1 VEYSYYP
8 GCSAHSTGLE
18 LGLSTE
24 ATFHHLGLKL
34 NELPDWNCCGATS
47 AHSLNHTLSLALPAR
62 NLALAQKADRDL
74 VIPCAACYNR
84 LRSADHAMRR
94 DPKTRA
100 EIEAAADMT
109 FTGAVAIRPL
119 LAVVAEDVGLAALRQ
134 HVVRP
139 LTGLKVV
146 SYYGCLLVRPPAVVQ
161 FDNPDDPQVMPAIV
175 RSLGVEVLPW
185 SHATD
190 CCGGGVSLT
199 RADIVAS
206 LVGKLADRAREAG
219 AQAFVSACPLCQM
232 NLEMRQRGNDKLPSF
247 YFTELMG
254 LAFGL
259 PEAERWWTKHLIDP
273 RPLLRSLGLVRS
285 PAPTVAVA

>member
-18 LGLSTE
+18 FSLSTE
-24 ATFHHLGLKL
+24 ATFRHLGLTLK
-34 NELPDWNCCGATS
+34 ELPDWNCCGATS
-47 AHSLNHTLSLALPAR
+47 AHSLSHTLSLALPAR
-62 NLALAQKADRDL
+62 NLGLAQEAKRDL

-84 LRSADHAMRR
+84 MRTADHAMRR
-94 DPKTRA
+94 DEKVRR

-109 FTGAVAIRPL
+109 YTGEVAIRPL
-119 LAVVAEDVGLAALRQ
+119 LAVVAEDVGLPAVQRN
-134 HVVRP
+134 VVRP
-139 LTGLKVV
+139 LSGLKLVA
-146 SYYGCLLVRPPAVVQ
+146 YYGCLLVRPPAVVQ

-175 RSLGVEVLPW
+175 RALGAEVLPW

-199 RADIVAS
+199 RADIVAT

-219 AQAFVSACPLCQM
+219 AHAFVAACTLCQM
-232 NLEMRQRGNDKLPSF
+232 NLEMRQQGKDKLPSF

-259 PEAERWWTKHLIDP
+259 PDAQKWWTKHLIDP
-273 RPLLRSLGLVRS
+273 RPLLRSLGLVGS
-285 PAPTVAVA
+285 PARTVAVA

>member
-18 LGLSTE
+18 LGLSTD
-24 ATFHHLGLKL
+24 AIFHHLGLKL
-34 NELPDWNCCGATS
+34 AELPDWNCCGATS
-47 AHSLNHTLSLALPAR
+47 AHSLNHTLALALPAR
-62 NLALAQKADRDL
+62 NLALAQEAGRDL

-84 LRSADHAMRR
+84 MRTADHVLRQ
-94 DPKTRA
+94 DEKVRA
-100 EIEAAADMT
+100 EIEAAADMKYSGT
-109 FTGAVAIRPL
+109 VAIRPL
-119 LAVVAEDVGLAALRQ
+119 LAVVAEDVGLAELRRR
-134 HVVRP
+134 VVRP
-139 LTGLKVV
+139 LSGLKVV

-161 FDNPDDPQVMPAIV
+161 FDNPDDPQVMPSIV
-175 RSLGVEVLPW
+175 RTLGAEVLPW

-199 RADIVAS
+199 RADIVAK
-206 LVGKLADRAREAG
+206 LVGKLAERASEAG

-232 NLEMRQRGNDKLPSF
+232 NLEMRQRGKDKLPSF

-259 PEAERWWTKHLIDP
+259 PDVEKWWTKHLIDP
-273 RPLLRSLGLVRS
+273 RPLLRSLGLVGI
-285 PAPTVAVA
+285 PASTVAVA

>member
-1 VEYSYYP
+1 MEYSYYP

-24 ATFHHLGLKL
+24 ATFHHLGLRL
-34 NELPDWNCCGATS
+34 AELPDWNCCGATS

-62 NLALAQKADRDL
+62 NLALAQEAGRDL

-84 LRSADHAMRR
+84 MRSADYAMRQ
-94 DPKTRA
+94 DEKVRA
-100 EIEAAADMT
+100 EIEAAANMKYSGT
-109 FTGAVAIRPL
+109 VAIRPL
-119 LAVVAEDVGLAALRQ
+119 LAVVVEDVGLTELRR
-134 HVVRP
+134 HTVRP

-161 FDNPDDPQVMPAIV
+161 FDNPDDPQVMPSIV
-175 RSLGVEVLPW
+175 RALGADVLPW

-199 RADIVAS
+199 RADIVAN

-232 NLEMRQRGNDKLPSF
+232 NLEMRQRGKDKLPSF

-254 LAFGL
+254 MAFGL
-259 PEAERWWTKHLIDP
+259 ADTNKWWGKHLIDP
-273 RPLLRSLGLVRS
+273 RPLLRSLGLIGT
-285 PAPTVAVA
+285 PAQPVAVA

>member
-1 VEYSYYP
+1 MEYSYYP

-18 LGLSTE
+18 LGLSTQ
-24 ATFHHLGLKL
+24 ATFQHLGLKL
-34 NELPDWNCCGATS
+34 DELPDWNCCGATS
-47 AHSLNHTLSLALPAR
+47 AHSLSHTLALALPAR
-62 NLALAQKADRDL
+62 NLALAQEAGRDL

-84 LRSADHAMRR
+84 MRSADHAMRT
-94 DPKTRA
+94 DEKMRA
-100 EIEAAADMT
+100 EIETAAAMKY
-109 FTGAVAIRPL
+109 TGAVAIRPL
-119 LAVVAEDVGLAALRQ
+119 LAVVAEDVGLAELSRR
-134 HVVRP
+134 VVRP

-161 FDNPDDPQVMPAIV
+161 FDNPDDPQVMPSIV
-175 RSLGVEVLPW
+175 RSLGADVLPW

-199 RADIVAS
+199 RADIVAN

-219 AQAFVSACPLCQM
+219 AQAFVSGCPLCQM
-232 NLEMRQRGNDKLPSF
+232 NLEMRQRGKDKLPSF

-259 PEAERWWTKHLIDP
+259 TDVEKWWTKHLIDP
-273 RPLLRSLGLVRS
+273 RPLLRTLGLVGI
-285 PAPTVAVA
+285 PASTVAVA

>member
-1 VEYSYYP
+1 MEYSYYP

-62 NLALAQKADRDL
+62 NLALAQRADRDL

-100 EIEAAADMT
+100 EIEAAADMKY
-109 FTGAVAIRPL
+109 TGAVVIRPL
-119 LAVVAEDVGLAALRQ
+119 LAVVAEDVGLAALGL

-139 LTGLKVV
+139 LAGLKVV

-175 RSLGVEVLPW
+175 RSLGAEVLPW

-199 RADIVAS
+199 RADLVAS

-232 NLEMRQRGNDKLPSF
+232 NLEMRQPGKHKLPSF

-259 PEAERWWTKHLIDP
+259 PEAEKWWTKHLVDP
-273 RPLLRSLGLVRS
+273 RPLLRSLGLVGS
-285 PAPTVAVA
+285 PAQTVAVA

>member
-24 ATFHHLGLKL
+24 AIFRHLDLKL
-34 NELPDWNCCGATS
+34 TELTDWNCCGATS
-47 AHSLNHTLSLALPAR
+47 AHSLSHTLSLALPAR
-62 NLALAQKADRDL
+62 NLGIAQEAGHDL
-74 VIPCAACYNR
+74 VVPCAACYNR
-84 LRSADHAMRR
+84 LRSADYAMRR
-94 DPKTRA
+94 DEEVRA
-100 EIEAAADMT
+100 EIEAAANMT
-109 FTGAVAIRPL
+109 FTGTVAVRPL
-119 LAVVAEDVGLAALRQ
+119 LAVVAEDLGLPKLREN
-134 HVVRP
+134 VVRP
-139 LTGLKVV
+139 LAGLKLV

-161 FDNPDDPQVMPAIV
+161 FDNPDDPQVMPSIA
-175 RSLGVEVLPW
+175 RTLGAEVLPW

-199 RADIVAS
+199 RADIVEN

-219 AQAFVSACPLCQM
+219 AQAFVTACPLCQT
-232 NLEMRQRGNDKLPSF
+232 NLEMRQRGKNKLPSF

-259 PEAERWWTKHLIDP
+259 PDVEKWWTKHLIDP
-273 RPLLRSLGLVRS
+273 RPLLRSLGLVGT
-285 PAPTVAVA
+285 PAPTVALA